1 MEDDFLEI
9 AARNRKRAE
18 EVIADTGL
26 ADSWR
31 SVGAEPR
38 LVGSLAMGLLMKH
51 RDIDFHIYS
60 SPLKLSDS
68 FKAMSMIAA
77 NPSIVRIEYRNMTDT
92 DEKCVEWHAWYEDK
106 ERETWQIDMIHILK
120 GSRYDGYFERMAS
133 RIRDLLTEEIRRTIL
148 KLKYLTPETEHIMGV
163 EYYQAVLEGGVRD
176 MREFRLWREKHP
188 VSGIVEWM
196 P

>member
-77 NPSIVRIEYRNMTDT
+77 NPSIVRIECRNMTDT

-106 ERETWQIDMIHILK
+106 ECETWQIDMIHILK

-133 RIRDLLTEEIRRTIL
+133 WIRALLTEEIRRTIL

>member
-9 AARNRKRAE
+9 AACNRKRAE

-77 NPSIVRIEYRNMTDT
+77 NPSIVRIECRNMTDT

-133 RIRDLLTEEIRRTIL
+133 RIRDLLTEETRRTIL

>member
-31 SVGAEPR
+31 SVGAEPC

-133 RIRDLLTEEIRRTIL
+133 RIRDLLTEETRRTIL

>member
-77 NPSIVRIEYRNMTDT
+77 NPSIVRIECRNMTDT

-133 RIRDLLTEEIRRTIL
+133 RIRDLLTEETRRTIL